1 MAMDQSFVCHHL
13 EWRSAWRSIWRVYG
27 LKPAA
32 TAINTAVL
40 LTTLGIT
47 KDKSTAL
54 IAFFIYCMGSDL
66 VFGRCPG
73 MMLCGTRWIGHPNIG
88 QKLIYNTSYT
98 LCFALM
104 LANEI
109 ACALVMAAQI
119 IAVLVTGKTTHGLL
133 ANMNSGK

>member
-1 MAMDQSFVCHHL
+1 MDHSVACHHL
-13 EWRSAWRSIWRVYG
+13 ERRFAWRSLWRIYG

-32 TAINTAVL
+32 TAFNTAIL
-40 LTTLGIT
+40 LTTLSIT
-47 KDKSTAL
+47 KDKATTL
-54 IAFFIYCMGSDL
+54 VAFFIYCMGSDL
-66 VFGRCPG
+66 IFGRCPG
-73 MMLCGTRWIGHPNIG
+73 MMLCGTRWIGQPSVG

-98 LCFALM
+98 ACFALM
-104 LANEI
+104 FAHEI